1 MKRLKVTYRTEAK
14 DDLLQIYRWVYEASL
29 DPEVAGRFLDR
40 LVERCD
46 RIGDAPHGGR
56 PRDDLE
62 LGLRTVPFEHSA
74 VAACGTPGDRVDVR
88 SAVRAAGAVMGD
100 CGRASCSG
108 IVVADGNLREPLG
121 NGCGGTLGY
130 RG

>member
-1 MKRLKVTYRTEAK
+1 MKRLEVTYRTEAK

-74 VAACGTPGDRVDVR
+74 VIAYQVEADRVRIVN
-88 SAVRAAGAVMGD
+88 VFYG
-100 CGRASCSG
+100 GRDFEALYRDHS
-108 IVVADGNLREPLG
+108 IGND
-121 NGCGGTLGY
+121 
-130 RG
+130 